1 MHGRRDT
8 EIISLVTLSLVTKNL
23 SRCHNNGHRGH
34 LQGSDNYL
42 YRIKLCRVLF
52 ATWANA
58 GVMRCHDTRD
68 QSESSPGSGFV
79 RRKWPHFAS
88 SSSFIT
94 FAVWVTNDDCIATSL
109 LQFAYIMGAANG
121 NLAHWHRYN
130 GSSRHWHGYY
140 NPGVSCDAR
149 MGKWKINISCSSPPL
164 ADSHEA
170 QCPL

>member
-8 EIISLVTLSLVTKNL
+8 EIISLVTRSLVTKNL

-52 ATWANA
+52 ATRAIA

-130 GSSRHWHGYY
+130 GSSRLWHGYY
-140 NPGVSCDAR
+140 NSGVSCDAR
-149 MGKWKINISCSSPPL
+149 TGKWKINISCSSPPL